1 MKNRSKMILGLASLL
16 GVTAGATAVS
26 GFAWFVTTKTA
37 DVEVTKIGVYNNN
50 PSLSVLVG
58 GLKGVKRTNSAAND
72 FNLEA
77 GKDST
82 SFTESAT
89 GDGTKTAFVLTNI
102 PLNTPKAYVDGV
114 ETAGTYTSADHTF
127 TFNAAPANNAKI
139 EFVYVDNA
147 PLTDV
152 SSIDGVNIYDPTWQ
166 TAYEGLKATRIPKA
180 TAGEQY
186 ISFDLTFKAV
196 ETGSLKIFLD
206 RPTIKAK
213 ETNTTAADTEAA
225 DVARVGFSIGGSNV
239 LTISNKQHDDEGYEK
254 GIDSTK
260 VASYPTAG
268 DDQGRNCETQ
278 DAVQGYTVANV
289 LSNCQNLWKPS
300 LDNYSIRSTAP
311 AADAEHMYIT
321 TVSNADVIVHVS
333 IWLEGTSNVDALTG
347 NNSDPIGGEIN
358 VKLPIVAF
366 GA

>member
-1 MKNRSKMILGLASLL
+1 MILGLASLL

-50 PSLSVLVG
+50 PSLTVLVG
-58 GLKGVKRTNSAAND
+58 SLKGVKRTNSAAND

-77 GKDST
+77 GKDTT
-82 SFTESAT
+82 SFTQSET
-89 GDGTKTAFVLTNI
+89 GDGTTAEFTLNN

-114 ETAGTYTSADHTF
+114 EAAGTYSSATKKF
-127 TFNAAPANNAKI
+127 TFDAAPANNAKI

-166 TAYEGLKATRIPKA
+166 TAYEGLKATRIKKA

-213 ETNTTAADTEAA
+213 ENNTTAADNEAA
-225 DVARVGFSIGGSNV
+225 DVARVGFSIGGTNV
-239 LTISNKQHDDEGYEK
+239 LTLSNKEFNAEHEDTGYEK
-254 GIDSTK
+254 GIDSAK

-268 DDQGRNCETQ
+268 DDFGRNCEDQ
-278 DAVQGYTVANV
+278 DAIQGYTVADV

-300 LDNYSIRSTAP
+300 LENYSIRSAAP
-311 AADAEHMYIT
+311 TADAKHMYIT
-321 TVSNADVIVHVS
+321 TVSNADVVVHVS
-333 IWLEGTSNVDALTG
+333 IWLEGTSNVDPVTG

-366 GA
+366 NA

>member
-1 MKNRSKMILGLASLL
+1 MKTRSKMILGLASLL

-58 GLKGVKRTNSAAND
+58 GLKGVKRTNAAAND
-72 FNLEA
+72 FDLEA
-77 GKDST
+77 GRDTT
-82 SFTESAT
+82 SFTQSET
-89 GDGTKTAFVLTNI
+89 GDGTTTEFTLNN

-114 ETAGTYTSADHTF
+114 LTAGAYDSANKKFTF
-127 TFNAAPANNAKI
+127 TAAPADGAKI

-152 SSIDGVNIYDPTWQ
+152 SSIDGVNVYDPTWQ
-166 TAYEGLKATRIPKA
+166 TAYEGLKATRIPAA

-186 ISFDLTFKAV
+186 ISFDLTFKAL
-196 ETGSLKIFLD
+196 ETGSLKIYLD

-225 DVARVGFSIGGSNV
+225 DVARVGFSVGGSNV
-239 LTISNKQHDDEGYEK
+239 LTLSNKTTTGYEK
-254 GIDSTK
+254 GISKGLVED
-260 VASYPTAG
+260 YPTAG
-268 DDQGRNCETQ
+268 DDQHKNATTT
-278 DAVQGYTVANV
+278 DAATGYTITDVLAN
-289 LSNCQNLWKPS
+289 CANLYKPS
-300 LDNYSIRSTAP
+300 TTNYSVLSTAP
-311 AADAEHMYIT
+311 ATDAEHMYIT
-321 TVSNADVIVHVS
+321 TVSNADVVVHVS
-333 IWLEGTSNVDALTG
+333 IWLEGTSHVEELTG

-366 GA
+366 NA